1 MNRRPAVL
9 YVIGCVAILV
19 GTLDPMEGS
28 VLILAGS
35 AVILG
40 SVLGGKRPRP
50 ERMYWLRTFLL
61 IAVGVG
67 ALWGWSAVGGIGGR
81 SGHSMWWGLTMLPYP
96 VGWWFAVREI
106 VHRAIGA
113 WHDRRHAEAQ

>member
-1 MNRRPAVL
+1 MNRWPAVL
-9 YVIGCVAILV
+9 YVIGCIAILA

-28 VLILAGS
+28 VLILAGA

-40 SVLGGKRPRP
+40 SVFAGKRPRA

-81 SGHSMWWGLTMLPYP
+81 TGRSMWWMVTMLPYP
-96 VGWWFAVREI
+96 VGWWM
-106 VHRAIGA
+106 AIGA
-113 WHDRRHAEAQ
+113 MVRKGLKSWRGRRHVPA